1 MKAILKGLLSLIMWM
16 VGKLYSYQISQ
27 WLGTLKNTIYTM
39 WIRQTLGGIGPHSWI
54 GYSCL
59 LQGEELKGIKIG
71 DYTSI
76 GRHSVLGCWR
86 RIDVQSVRPS
96 IIIGDHCCLG
106 EYNQISA
113 CDKVSIGNGLLTGR
127 YVYIGDNAHGSLS
140 EAEALIPPVQ
150 RQLVSKGPVVI
161 GNNVWIGDKVSI
173 LAGVHIGDNVIVA
186 ANAVVTHDVPSNCM
200 VAGVPAKIIKR
211 I

>member
-1 MKAILKGLLSLIMWM
+1 MKDRLKGLLSLVMWI
-16 VGKLYSYQISQ
+16 VSKCYPYQISQ
-27 WLGTLKNTIYTM
+27 WLGAQRNILYTM
-39 WIRQTLGGIGPHSWI
+39 WIRQALGGIGPHSWV
-54 GYSCL
+54 GYPCL

-76 GRHSVLGCWR
+76 GRHGVMGCWR
-86 RIDVQSVRPS
+86 ETEAQAVRPS
-96 IIIGDHCCLG
+96 IIIGNHCCIG

-113 CDKVSIGNGLLTGR
+113 CDRVSIGDGLLTGR

-173 LAGVHIGDNVIVA
+173 LSGVHIGENVIVA
-186 ANAVVTHDVPSNCM
+186 ANAVVTHDVPPNCL